1 MTTNQEDETKA
12 IRSILEFAVISVVAW
27 LCGAVLRVIGL
38 VAAGQR
44 QQALER
50 AQQVD
55 DATKG
60 MFGLVEWV
68 GQLAG
73 E

>member
-1 MTTNQEDETKA
+1 MTTNPEDETKA

-27 LCGAVLRVIGL
+27 LCGVVLQVIGL
-38 VAAGQR
+38 AAVGQR
-44 QQALER
+44 QQALEQ

-55 DATKG
+55 DATER

-68 GQLAG
+68 GQLPG

>member
-1 MTTNQEDETKA
+1 MTTNPEDETKA

-27 LCGAVLRVIGL
+27 LCGAVLQVIGL
-38 VAAGQR
+38 AAVGQR
-44 QQALER
+44 QQALEQ

-55 DATKG
+55 DATER

-68 GQLAG
+68 GQLPG